1 MLALWKRKVSARH
14 SSCLKLLDM
23 CGRWKQIVKPK
34 YKVLHVLHDIN
45 NAKEREKYRGH
56 LEKRRGSSW
65 LWGYEASGDSN
76 WRFKTVQVF
85 TNRDGGGQGISKSKG
100 QKIKIPRILGLCLY
114 SLQGDSGG
122 PLHCSVNGQYVIH
135 GVTSFVS
142 SLGCNVA
149 RKPTVFTRVSAY
161 ISWMNNVSPLK

>member
-1 MLALWKRKVSARH
+1 M
-14 SSCLKLLDM
+14 
-23 CGRWKQIVKPK
+23 
-34 YKVLHVLHDIN
+34 
-45 NAKEREKYRGH
+45 
-56 LEKRRGSSW
+56 
-65 LWGYEASGDSN
+65 
-76 WRFKTVQVF
+76 QVF